1 MSKKLT
7 NKFNIFLLFFLL
19 SFYSKSQSVENID
32 NFKIQNWIENIP
44 ILSSLI
50 ENKRD
55 VVEFDSSNGKIISIS
70 FSTKNLSKKQI
81 FSFYS
86 DFFEE
91 KKWKKYENGNVWETK
106 NKRIKKKIFKILAS
120 KFSILKV
127 FFLNLLFFIS
137 QTFSVSYF
145 FHFFSSKKLL

>member
-7 NKFNIFLLFFLL
+7 NKFSFVLLCFIL
-19 SFYSKSQSVENID
+19 SFYSTSESADNID

-70 FSTKNLSKKQI
+70 FNTKNLSKKQI

-91 KKWKKYENGNVWETK
+91 KKWQKYKTENVWETK
-106 NKRIKKKIFKILAS
+106 NKRFKKKIFKIEN
-120 KFSILKV
+120 FEDNILKFKIIV
-127 FFLNLLFFIS
+127 ENF
-137 QTFSVSYF
+137 
-145 FHFFSSKKLL
+145 

>member
-7 NKFNIFLLFFLL
+7 NKFSFFLLCFIL
-19 SFYSKSQSVENID
+19 SFYSTSQSADNID
-32 NFKIQNWIENIP
+32 NFKIQSWIENIP

-70 FSTKNLSKKQI
+70 FDTKKLSKKQI

-86 DFFEE
+86 NFFEE
-91 KKWKKYENGNVWETK
+91 KKWKKNENENVWETK
-106 NKRIKKKIFKILAS
+106 NKAFKKKIFKIEN
-120 KFSILKV
+120 FEDNILKIKIIV
-127 FFLNLLFFIS
+127 ENF
-137 QTFSVSYF
+137 
-145 FHFFSSKKLL
+145 

>member
-1 MSKKLT
+1 MSKMSKRLINKLC
-7 NKFNIFLLFFLL
+7 FFLL
-19 SFYSKSQSVENID
+19 HFILLIYSMSHSYGKID

-70 FSTKNLSKKQI
+70 FDTKNLSKKQI
-81 FSFYS
+81 FSFYN

-91 KKWKKYENGNVWETK
+91 KKWQKNETKNVWETK
-106 NKRIKKKIFKILAS
+106 NKRFKKKIFKIEN
-120 KFSILKV
+120 FEDNILKFKIIV
-127 FFLNLLFFIS
+127 ENF
-137 QTFSVSYF
+137 
-145 FHFFSSKKLL
+145 

>member
-1 MSKKLT
+1 MSRMSKKLI
-7 NKFNIFLLFFLL
+7 NKFSFFLLCFIL
-19 SFYSKSQSVENID
+19 SFYSTSQSANDIY

-70 FSTKNLSKKQI
+70 FNTKNLSKKEI

-86 DFFEE
+86 NFFEE
-91 KKWKKYENGNVWETK
+91 KKWKKYQNENVWETK
-106 NKRIKKKIFKILAS
+106 NKRFKKKIFKIEN
-120 KFSILKV
+120 FEDNILKFKIIV
-127 FFLNLLFFIS
+127 ENF
-137 QTFSVSYF
+137 
-145 FHFFSSKKLL
+145 

>member
-1 MSKKLT
+1 MSRMSKKLT
-7 NKFNIFLLFFLL
+7 NKFSFFLLCFIL
-19 SFYSKSQSVENID
+19 SFYSTSQSADNID

-70 FSTKNLSKKQI
+70 FDTKNLSKKQI

-91 KKWKKYENGNVWETK
+91 KKWKKYENENVWETK
-106 NKRIKKKIFKILAS
+106 NKRFKKKIFKIEN
-120 KFSILKV
+120 FEDNILKIKIIV
-127 FFLNLLFFIS
+127 ENF
-137 QTFSVSYF
+137 
-145 FHFFSSKKLL
+145 

>member
-1 MSKKLT
+1 MPRMSKKLT
-7 NKFNIFLLFFLL
+7 NKFGFVLLCFIL
-19 SFYSKSQSVENID
+19 SFYSTSQSADYID

-50 ENKRD
+50 ENRRD

-70 FSTKNLSKKQI
+70 FNTKNLSKKQI

-91 KKWKKYENGNVWETK
+91 KKWKKFENENVWETK
-106 NKRIKKKIFKILAS
+106 DNRFKKKIFKIEN
-120 KFSILKV
+120 FEDNVLKIKIIV
-127 FFLNLLFFIS
+127 ENF
-137 QTFSVSYF
+137 
-145 FHFFSSKKLL
+145 